1 LAAVS
6 SLERCLIPGGIAA
19 FELFMLWQIWKA
31 MRDGVI
37 TIDFS
42 NSNRENDLFNITA
55 HRETAPIVFWLM
67 LVFEVIV
74 ALALLVA
81 VFFALRTNFGAKPV

>member
-1 LAAVS
+1 VTG
-6 SLERCLIPGGIAA
+6 SLRY
-19 FELFMLWQIWKA
+19 
-31 MRDGVI
+31 V
-37 TIDFS
+37 
-42 NSNRENDLFNITA
+42 TA